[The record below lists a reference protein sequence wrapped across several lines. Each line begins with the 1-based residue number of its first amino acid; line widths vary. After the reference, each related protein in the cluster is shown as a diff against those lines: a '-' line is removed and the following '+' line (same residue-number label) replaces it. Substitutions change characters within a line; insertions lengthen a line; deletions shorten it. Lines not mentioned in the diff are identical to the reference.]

1 MSIVIYPNNIDSNE
15 ILKYKYNLNN
25 KYFYYFISLFV

>member
-1 MSIVIYPNNIDSNE
+1 MSIVKMCYQNNIDSNE

-25 KYFYYFISLFV
+25 KYKYYLIK